1 MSFQEIKEILNEKL
15 TEIWAYR
22 RYTSYEE
29 QLCDSKAR
37 KILFIQKMESQAV
50 FAEEEYTAW
59 RRMFA
64 AKHLERLR
72 KTRLMKRCQNLELR
86 IRLGSEIQ
94 KIKYKQKCIWK
105 NIKKVF
111 DEYCACREQI
121 IEFKGR
127 YYDLYDFHC
136 RYYEE
141 VISKGIKIFLLY
153 LNLFFKASYNRIYRA
168 EDISKNH
175 ESFIRR

>member
-15 TEIWAYR
+15 TEICAYR
-22 RYTSYEE
+22 RYKTYEE

-141 VISKGIKIFLLY
+141 VISKVLKYFYYI
-153 LNLFFKASYNRIYRA
+153 
-168 EDISKNH
+168 
-175 ESFIRR
+175 